1 MRGVLVTL
9 MLVAGLVGC
18 ASDDGSGDATAVAPT
33 LADTASTTVV
43 VVTEPTATATS
54 EPVGTEP
61 MSTEP
66 AATDPAGADPAST
79 DPASTPAPVESVT
92 PEGFDQVRATVTTAD
107 GEVCELCLWMAD
119 SSRSRAQGLMG
130 VTDLGDGD
138 GMAFVY
144 GAPHT
149 GTFWMKNTPLP
160 LSIAFFDEQG
170 GYLDSFDMEPCEA
183 EPCPVYPTAPQF
195 LVAIETAQGGLDA
208 LGIAEGSRLRLT
220 TLACE

>member
-18 ASDDGSGDATAVAPT
+18 SSDDGSGDATAVASTLVDTAPT
-33 LADTASTTVV
+33 TPLVATEPTVTANAETASTEPAVTDPAGTELASTEPASTTV
-43 VVTEPTATATS
+43 
-54 EPVGTEP
+54 
-61 MSTEP
+61 P
-66 AATDPAGADPAST
+66 A
-79 DPASTPAPVESVT
+79 ESVT
-92 PEGFDQVRATVTTAD
+92 PEGFDRVRATVTTAD

-183 EPCPVYPTAPQF
+183 DPCPVYPTAPQF
-195 LVAIETAQGGLDA
+195 LVAIETVQGGLDA